1 MLSDQPAAERRH
13 PGKVPAAVGVVS
25 PRTACP
31 KTLSGPSIRAH
42 RRIGGA
48 SGVVQV
54 KNILQP
60 NLNLHRF
67 ISTAA

>member
-13 PGKVPAAVGVVS
+13 PGKVPAAIGVVS

-48 SGVVQV
+48 SGCGARG
-54 KNILQP
+54 P
-60 NLNLHRF
+60 
-67 ISTAA
+67 TASGKSFGG

>member
-13 PGKVPAAVGVVS
+13 PGKVPAAIGVVS

-48 SGVVQV
+48 SGCGARS
-54 KNILQP
+54 P
-60 NLNLHRF
+60 
-67 ISTAA
+67 TAGGKSFGEVNEL